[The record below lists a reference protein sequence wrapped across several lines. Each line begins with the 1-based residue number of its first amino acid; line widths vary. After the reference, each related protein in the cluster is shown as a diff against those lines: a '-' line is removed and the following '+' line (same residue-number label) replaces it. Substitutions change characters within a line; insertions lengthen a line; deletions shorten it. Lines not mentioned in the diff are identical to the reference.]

1 MDHRREARV
10 GFVVAGGDA
19 AESLDFAEEVLDQMA
34 PLVPLDV
41 AGNVGGPVALWRDHR
56 HRAAV
61 VQIGAQ
67 GVAIKSLVRQ
77 QGGEVE
83 ILRGATPTLSGRC
96 PGSTTKRTRLPS
108 ASTRATILVVK
119 PPRERPMACAWV
131 PPRAAVP
138 CWCTRTMVPS
148 MITDSK
154 SASCAKTWKIL
165 SNTPLLA
172 QRWKLWKTEFQF
184 PKPAG

>member
-19 AESLDFAEEVLDQMA
+19 AESLDLAEEVLDQMA

-67 GVAIKSLVRQ
+67 GVAIESLVRQ

-83 ILRGATPTLSGRC
+83 ILQKRGDTHAIVPLPRQQDEAYEIAQRINQSDDLGRQATA
-96 PGSTTKRTRLPS
+96 RTPDGL
-108 ASTRATILVVK
+108 ILG
-119 PPRERPMACAWV
+119 PPFAP
-131 PPRAAVP
+131 VP
-138 CWCTRTMVPS
+138 C
-148 MITDSK
+148 
-154 SASCAKTWKIL
+154 
-165 SNTPLLA
+165 
-172 QRWKLWKTEFQF
+172 
-184 PKPAG
+184 

>member
-19 AESLDFAEEVLDQMA
+19 AELLDLAEEVFDQMA
-34 PLVPLDV
+34 PLVHLDV

-67 GVAIKSLVRQ
+67 GVAIESLVRQ

-83 ILRGATPTLSGRC
+83 ILQKRGDTHAIVPLPWQQDEAYEIAQRINQSDDLGRQATARTPDGLI
-96 PGSTTKRTRLPS
+96 PG
-108 ASTRATILVVK
+108 
-119 PPRERPMACAWV
+119 PPFAP
-131 PPRAAVP
+131 VP
-138 CWCTRTMVPS
+138 C
-148 MITDSK
+148 
-154 SASCAKTWKIL
+154 
-165 SNTPLLA
+165 
-172 QRWKLWKTEFQF
+172 
-184 PKPAG
+184 